1 MKRNE
6 QYQWLSL
13 RESERVPIIPKLR
26 TNKESDRRVKLFS
39 TPVDLAR
46 NQTRICIGCRNILSW
61 RVALVGLSAML
72 AAGCAH
78 RTYTARAPAQPPSG
92 QPSSVPGAPPSVE
105 RQPAIPGE
113 YVEEGVASWYGVP
126 FDGHRTSDG
135 EIYHMHQLTAAHR
148 TLPFGSIVRVT
159 NLDNGKQTE
168 VRINDRGPFVADR
181 VIDLS
186 LSAAQAIGMVGP
198 GTAKVRLEIVEGPPN
213 AQPAFFGVQVG
224 AFETQS
230 SAERLRRQLE
240 ARYTP
245 VIVVAY
251 DSPKGKFYRVRVG
264 SFRTQDAARQFA
276 GQLRSSDRFTTFV
289 VRLDD

>member
-1 MKRNE
+1 M
-6 QYQWLSL
+6 
-13 RESERVPIIPKLR
+13 
-26 TNKESDRRVKLFS
+26 
-39 TPVDLAR
+39 
-46 NQTRICIGCRNILSW
+46 
-61 RVALVGLSAML
+61 
-72 AAGCAH
+72 
-78 RTYTARAPAQPPSG
+78 
-92 QPSSVPGAPPSVE
+92 
-105 RQPAIPGE
+105 
-113 YVEEGVASWYGVP
+113 ASWYGVP

-135 EIYHMHQLTAAHR
+135 EVYNMHQFTAAHR
-148 TLPFGSIVRVT
+148 TLPFGSVVRVT

-213 AQPAFFGVQVG
+213 PQPGFFGVQVG

-264 SFRTQDAARQFA
+264 SFRTQDAARQLA
-276 GQLRSSDRFTTFV
+276 GQLHSSDRFTTFV